1 MFEINGKNYVL
12 KYNLKRVEM
21 IENVVGMPTMAEMQ
35 AHRGMLGLTSLKT
48 YFAYG
53 LKEEGSDVFV
63 KPKEGMMMAEAM
75 IESEG
80 YISVNGAVLEAL
92 ERDCPFFFRGA

>member
-21 IENVVGMPTMAEMQ
+21 IENAVGMPTMAEMQ
-35 AHRGMLGLTSLKT
+35 AHRGMLSLTSLKA

-63 KPKEGMMMAEAM
+63 KPKEGMAMAEAM
-75 IESEG
+75 IENEG
-80 YISVNGAVLEAL
+80 YLTVNGAVLEAL
-92 ERDCPFFFRGA
+92 ERDCPFFFQGA

>member
-1 MFEINGKNYVL
+1 MFEINGKSYVL

-21 IENVVGMPTMAEMQ
+21 IENAVGMPTMAEMQ

-53 LKEEGSDVFV
+53 
-63 KPKEGMMMAEAM
+63 
-75 IESEG
+75 
-80 YISVNGAVLEAL
+80 
-92 ERDCPFFFRGA
+92 

>member
-75 IESEG
+75 IKNEG
-80 YISVNGAVLEAL
+80 YLEVNGAVLEAL
-92 ERDCPFFFRGA
+92 ERDCPFFFRVA

>member
-75 IESEG
+75 IKNEG
-80 YISVNGAVLEAL
+80 YLAVNGAVLETL
-92 ERDCPFFFRGA
+92 ERDCPFFFQGA

>member
-21 IENVVGMPTMAEMQ
+21 IENVVRMPTMAEMQ
-35 AHRGMLGLTSLKT
+35 AHRGMLGLTSLKA

-53 LKEEGSDVFV
+53 LRVQ
-63 KPKEGMMMAEAM
+63 MH
-75 IESEG
+75 
-80 YISVNGAVLEAL
+80 L
-92 ERDCPFFFRGA
+92 

>member
-21 IENVVGMPTMAEMQ
+21 IENAVGMPTMAEMQ
-35 AHRGMLGLTSLKT
+35 AHRGMLSLTSLKT

-53 LKEEGSDVFV
+53 MKEEGSDVFA
-63 KPKEGMMMAEAM
+63 KPKEGM
-75 IESEG
+75 IL
-80 YISVNGAVLEAL
+80 GARHQLY
-92 ERDCPFFFRGA
+92 

>member
-1 MFEINGKNYVL
+1 MFDINGKNYVL

-21 IENVVGMPTMAEMQ
+21 IENSVSMPTMAELQ
-35 AHRGMLGLTSLKT
+35 AHRGMLSLTSLKT

-53 LKEEGSDVFV
+53 LKEEGADTFV
-63 KPKEGMMMAEAM
+63 KPKEGMAMAEAL

-80 YISVNGAVLEAL
+80 YITVNGAVLEAL
-92 ERDCPFFFRGA
+92 ERDCPFFFQGA